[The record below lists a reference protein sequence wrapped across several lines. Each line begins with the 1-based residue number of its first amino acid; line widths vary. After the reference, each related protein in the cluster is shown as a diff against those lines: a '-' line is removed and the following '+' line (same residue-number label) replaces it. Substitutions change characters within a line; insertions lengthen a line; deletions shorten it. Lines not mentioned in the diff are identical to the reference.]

1 MPKSPAVLV
10 IDDEK
15 SLRDFVRINLEVRGY
30 NVTVASN
37 GADGLAIFQSQH
49 IDLVILDLMM
59 PNMDGLEATRRI
71 RQISIVPI
79 VILSALGEESDKIKA
94 FDLGADDYLTKPF
107 GIGELLSRVKAVLRR
122 ARWSE
127 AQPEQESLACKD
139 ITADLVRHKVTVKGQ
154 DIDLT
159 PTEFNLLVYLMR
171 NAGKT
176 LSHRAILQNVWG
188 PEYGDEAEYLRV
200 YMGKLR
206 QKVEKDPLQPQY
218 IQTERGIG
226 YRFES

>member
-1 MPKSPAVLV
+1 MPNLPAVLV

-37 GADGLAIFQSQH
+37 GLDGLNIFQSQH
-49 IDLVILDLMM
+49 VDLVILDIMM
-59 PNMDGLEATRRI
+59 PNLDGLETTRRI
-71 RQISIVPI
+71 RQISIVP
-79 VILSALGEESDKIKA
+79 VIILTALGEESDKIKA

-107 GIGELLSRVKAVLRR
+107 GIGELLSRVKSVLRR
-122 ARWSE
+122 ARWSD
-127 AQPEQESLACKD
+127 AMPEQESLVCQE
-139 ITADLVRHKVTVKGQ
+139 ITADLVRHRVSILGQ
-154 DIDLT
+154 EIDLT

-171 NAGKT
+171 NTGKT

-206 QKVEKDPLQPQY
+206 QKVEKDPLQPKY

>member
-1 MPKSPAVLV
+1 MPNLPAVLV

-15 SLRDFVRINLEVRGY
+15 SLRDFVRINMEVRGY

-37 GADGLAIFQSQH
+37 GLDGLNIFQSQH
-49 IDLVILDLMM
+49 VDLVILDIMM
-59 PNMDGLEATRRI
+59 PNLDGLETTRRI
-71 RQISIVPI
+71 RQISIVP
-79 VILSALGEESDKIKA
+79 VIILTALGEESDKIKA

-107 GIGELLSRVKAVLRR
+107 GIGELLSRVKSVLRR
-122 ARWSE
+122 ARWSD
-127 AQPEQESLACKD
+127 AMPEQESLVCQE
-139 ITADLVRHKVTVKGQ
+139 ITADLVRHRVSILDQ
-154 DIDLT
+154 EIDLT

-171 NAGKT
+171 NTGKT

-206 QKVEKDPLQPQY
+206 QKVEKDPLQPKY